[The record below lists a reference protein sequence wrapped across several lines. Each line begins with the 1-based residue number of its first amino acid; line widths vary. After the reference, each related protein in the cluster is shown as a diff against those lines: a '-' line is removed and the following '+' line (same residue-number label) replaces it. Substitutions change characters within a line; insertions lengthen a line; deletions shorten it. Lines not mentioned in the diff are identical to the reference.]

1 MQSMLQALFDRALA
15 PMHPSC
21 DDAFSVAARVA
32 LYLRGHWL
40 RMPPRLL
47 LPHLARKSVM
57 RMRDRSG
64 ARR

>member
-1 MQSMLQALFDRALA
+1 MRTSIDASFRCRA
-15 PMHPSC
+15 PTC
-21 DDAFSVAARVA
+21 VA

-57 RMRDRSG
+57 RLRDRGG